1 MPSLPITA
9 KEEQRFYARNSVK
22 TTLDR
27 AVSTLEA
34 PTSFAD
40 ECCGMLTRLVAYV
53 SLLAL
58 LTIFGLYLWDQLPF
72 GAPPARRPGGLERSD
87 PRTRRWPS
95 TNPIAPTKQR
105 LMKSSRVPRAAARI
119 SFAGPSRTKSQSRNA
134 RSTGQAA
141 NWTCP
146 IPSSNSRP

>member
-53 SLLAL
+53 SPLAL

-72 GAPPARRPGGLERSD
+72 GAPRPV
-87 PRTRRWPS
+87 
-95 TNPIAPTKQR
+95 APVDWSVAT
-105 LMKSSRVPRAAARI
+105 RVPGVGR
-119 SFAGPSRTKSQSRNA
+119 Q
-134 RSTGQAA
+134 
-141 NWTCP
+141 P
-146 IPSSNSRP
+146 IR

>member
-34 PTSFAD
+34 PIAD

-105 LMKSSRVPRAAARI
+105 LMKSSRV
-119 SFAGPSRTKSQSRNA
+119 RTKSQSRNA